1 MNNVYDDIGIFSLF
15 IDLKII
21 SQYSH
26 PYPAEGVDYVHR
38 TVGFFADHGLPTHV

>member
-1 MNNVYDDIGIFSLF
+1 MIKNTDYIDAFFLF

-26 PYPAEGVDYVHR
+26 PYAAEGVDYVHR
-38 TVGFFADHGLPTHV
+38 SNRLFTNHGLPAHV